1 MPTREQG
8 LRRTTTLTVGLVGA
22 SLAGTIAVAAAA
34 AANTTA
40 VTPTPGSSPAGGAG
54 GPNTG
59 PNPGQSQ
66 AQPNPF
72 SGDNPF
78 VAPPG
83 QVGGGNGRP
92 DVRSRGSHP

>member
-40 VTPTPGSSPAGGAG
+40 VTPNQGTSPTGGA
-54 GPNTG
+54 PG
-59 PNPGQSQ
+59 PNPAPSQ

-72 SGDNPF
+72 QNDNPF

-83 QVGGGNGRP
+83 QVGGGNGKP